1 MSKPDENNKKSA
13 STQLAVGISVAFA
26 VGLAVGAIVV
36 WMIQLRSNRRAEGVE
51 SHWQG
56 EYNKL
61 RGEYNR
67 CMRYDDM
74 TTQFAGI

>member
-36 WMIQLRSNRRAEGVE
+36 WMIQLRSNRGQNPFRV
-51 SHWQG
+51 
-56 EYNKL
+56 
-61 RGEYNR
+61 
-67 CMRYDDM
+67 RYQDYG
-74 TTQFAGI
+74 TI